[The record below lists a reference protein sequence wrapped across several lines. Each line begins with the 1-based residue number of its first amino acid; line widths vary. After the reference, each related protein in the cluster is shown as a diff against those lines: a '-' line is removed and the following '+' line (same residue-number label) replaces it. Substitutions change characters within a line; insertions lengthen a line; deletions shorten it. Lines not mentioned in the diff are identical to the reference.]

1 MAFQLAGQTLKGPF
15 SAGETL
21 YPANWL
27 ALSTPEERKN
37 IGITETPDTFAAED
51 KQEPIRFAGDT
62 ESTQSSDSTDTSTET
77 TKPEFGPGSDAEW
90 NTFLEAVGSGFDGGE
105 PKEFAGQ
112 RFFTSEKGLA
122 YNKPESGHGS
132 ALTYGHKGDEPVPA
146 PVETAPTQTP
156 APTKP
161 VAAATPP
168 AGSAAGVTYKQPEA
182 YKAEESN
189 INFDISNS
197 NDAVKDE
204 KKSFTDVVSK
214 TPPDENT
221 TKTETP
227 AATPET
233 KTTKT
238 PETLAM
244 SRFVDPSTGRH
255 LYTSNIGEENSAGLS
270 SEGQAFQLFK
280 DSGQATGTSDVYR
293 LFNPTTGDH
302 FYTASADEKDVAG
315 NAGYNLE
322 KVVGAAYTAPSD
334 NSTAVNRYFQALTGQ
349 HLYTSNEEEEKNLG
363 SLGFQKEGV
372 AFYTPK
378 PQTAAS
384 VMQPNQNSSASSE
397 PEPMRFANP
406 MQTQEF
412 RSAPE
417 PSPAQESR
425 APISANYGID
435 ANYFGGEDLKAARAA
450 GYSDSEIKD
459 YISAN
464 MSQLRDINKPGG
476 GGIYDQLFG

>member
-1 MAFQLAGQTLKGPF
+1 MAFQLAGQTLKKGSSF
-15 SAGETL
+15 SAGDTL
-21 YPANWL
+21 YPDNWL
-27 ALSTPEERKN
+27 ALSTPEERQN
-37 IGITETPDTFAAED
+37 IGITETPDTPAAED
-51 KQEPIRFAGDT
+51 KQEPTRLAGDV
-62 ESTQSSDSTDTSTET
+62 ELKQNSDTSDISNEANKQKSGSNSDTEENNFFESGSAN
-77 TKPEFGPGSDAEW
+77 EF
-90 NTFLEAVGSGFDGGE
+90 E
-105 PKEFAGQ
+105 PFAGQ
-112 RFFTSEKGLA
+112 RFAYSEKGLT
-122 YNKPESGHGS
+122 YSNKPTHGS
-132 ALTYGHKGDEPVPA
+132 ALTYGQNRVEKPVVA
-146 PVETAPTQTP
+146 PIQTAPAQTP
-156 APTKP
+156 TPAKP
-161 VAAATPP
+161 ADATPS
-168 AGSAAGVTYKQPEA
+168 AGNSTGVTYKQPEA
-182 YKAEESN
+182 YKAEDNNNNEDYSEPDYKPN
-189 INFDISNS
+189 ATVPFN
-197 NDAVKDE
+197 
-204 KKSFTDVVSK
+204 DVVGAVPK
-214 TPPDENT
+214 DDKPKVEEKPAAP
-221 TKTETP
+221 TP
-227 AATPET
+227 A
-233 KTTKT
+233 KT

-302 FYTASADEKDVAG
+302 FYTASAAEKDVAAG
-315 NAGYNLE
+315 AGYNLE

-349 HLYTSNEEEEKNLG
+349 HLYTSDEEEEKNLG
-363 SLGFQKEGV
+363 SFGFQKEGV

-425 APISANYGID
+425 APISSNYGID

>member
-1 MAFQLAGQTLKGPF
+1 MAFQLAGQTLKKGSSF
-15 SAGETL
+15 SAGGTMF
-21 YPANWL
+21 PSNWL
-27 ALSTPEERKN
+27 ELSTPEERKN
-37 IGITETPDTFAAED
+37 IGISETADTPTAED
-51 KQEPIRFAGDT
+51 AQEPIRLAGGGAPT
-62 ESTQSSDSTDTSTET
+62 SSADNADTSLEPS
-77 TKPEFGPGSDAEW
+77 KPESGPGSDAEW
-90 NTFLEAVGSGFDGGE
+90 NTFLEALGAGFDGSE
-105 PKEFAGQ
+105 PKEIAGN
-112 RFFTSEKGLA
+112 RFTVSETGLT
-122 YNKPESGHGS
+122 YNKPSRGS
-132 ALTYGHKGDEPVPA
+132 ALSYGLNRVEK
-146 PVETAPTQTP
+146 PVEAPIKTDLLP
-156 APTKP
+156 AAPSKP
-161 VAAATPP
+161 AAATPP
-168 AGSAAGVTYKQPEA
+168 AGSSTGVTYQQPET
-182 YKAEESN
+182 YKQEESN
-189 INFDISNS
+189 LNFDIPSS
-197 NDAVKDE
+197 DDKDE
-204 KKSFTDVVSK
+204 EEKKPVTDEK
-214 TPPDENT
+214 NKIPPDT
-221 TKTETP
+221 GKTKTETP
-227 AATPET
+227 TTAPET
-233 KTTKT
+233 KPAKT

-244 SRFVDPSTGRH
+244 SRFVDPTTGRH

-302 FYTASADEKDVAG
+302 FYTASAAEKDVAAG
-315 NAGYNLE
+315 AGYNLE
-322 KVVGAAYTAPSD
+322 KVVGAAYTTPSD

-349 HLYTSNEEEEKNLG
+349 HFYTSDPEEEKNLG
-363 SLGFQKEGV
+363 SHGFQKEGV

-425 APISANYGID
+425 TPISANYGID

>member
-1 MAFQLAGQTLKGPF
+1 MAFKLAGQTLKGPF

-37 IGITETPDTFAAED
+37 IGITETPDTPAAED

-132 ALTYGHKGDEPVPA
+132 ALTYGHKGDEPVQA
-146 PVETAPTQTP
+146 PVETAPAQTP
-156 APTKP
+156 ALTKP
-161 VAAATPP
+161 VAAATPS

-182 YKAEESN
+182 YKAEDNN
-189 INFDISNS
+189 IDWGSSEPDYTPTVNVPFKDIVSP
-197 NDAVKDE
+197 VPKDE
-204 KKSFTDVVSK
+204 
-214 TPPDENT
+214 E
-221 TKTETP
+221 TKVEEKP
-227 AATPET
+227 AASTPT
-233 KTTKT
+233 APAKT

-244 SRFVDPSTGRH
+244 SRFVDPATGRH
-255 LYTSNIGEENSAGLS
+255 LYTSNVGEGNSAGLS

-280 DSGQATGTSDVYR
+280 DSGQATETSDVYR

-302 FYTASADEKDVAG
+302 FYTVSAAEKDVAA
-315 NAGYNLE
+315 NAGYNVE
-322 KVVGAAYTAPSD
+322 GSVGAAYTAPSEG
-334 NSTAVNRYFQALTGQ
+334 STAVDRYFQAATGQ
-349 HLYTSNEEEEKNLG
+349 HFYTSDAKEAANLG

-378 PQTAAS
+378 SSQTPGQTATES
-384 VMQPNQNSSASSE
+384 SNQA
-397 PEPMRFANP
+397 
-406 MQTQEF
+406 
-412 RSAPE
+412 SAPAAAAQ
-417 PSPAQESR
+417 SPAQQYWEATNS
-425 APISANYGID
+425 AP
-435 ANYFGGEDLKAARAA
+435 AAAA
-450 GYSDSEIKD
+450 DEEPKFNGY
-459 YISAN
+459 
-464 MSQLRDINKPGG
+464 
-476 GGIYDQLFG
+476 YDPDTNAYYSYTPYND